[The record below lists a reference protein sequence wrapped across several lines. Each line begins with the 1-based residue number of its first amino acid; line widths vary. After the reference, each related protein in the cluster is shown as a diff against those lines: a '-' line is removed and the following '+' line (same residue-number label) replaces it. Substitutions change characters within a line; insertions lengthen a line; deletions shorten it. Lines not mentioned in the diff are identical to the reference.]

1 MALSL
6 GGASLLAKPLRLIP
20 RRAGHSCAPW
30 AMSAGTALLLALA
43 LFSLPGRA
51 GATVLEYEGFNY
63 TAGTTVAGQTG
74 GTGWTAAWTA
84 AGAGT
89 FMGTNTAIGLTYTD
103 ANSNALQTTGGSVIV
118 SGTVATTATPNRVLN
133 NNLSGGA
140 GVVAGPGATNWISFL
155 YKRLNFALG
164 TLPFI
169 RQSTVSLFE
178 GSGERVPIGSPNTT
192 ATVSNVFSVWGT
204 GAHNVGAPFQA
215 PNYPITSGSTYFV
228 LLKVVTDGTA
238 AADTVYVWINWTNL
252 TIEPNISTATIV
264 QNEVNLSSVNTLR
277 LQANNQNSSGSNAVC
292 QVDEIR
298 VGTAFPDVAPQVAA
312 PATPPSITS
321 QPANLSVVVGDPA
334 TFAVNV
340 DGTAPLRYQWFFNT
354 NTLLL
359 DQTNAS
365 LTILNSQFTNAG
377 SYSATITNSAGST
390 NSAFATLTVLPPVAP
405 TITAQPKNFTNV
417 VGFNA
422 LFSVSVTGTA
432 PLRYQ
437 WYFNG
442 TTLLPALTN
451 ATASFTITS
460 TNDAGNYS
468 VIVTNSAGSVTSSVA
483 TLTVVP
489 GSPAGLPA
497 FPGADGAAKFVTG
510 GRGGIVYHVTKLD
523 RNVNDAAAGTL
534 RYGLTDGNFPPGVPR
549 TIVFDVAGTFWLGRF
564 GAESNH
570 NNGWDTASRYNL
582 SANTTVAGQTAP
594 GPVIIMGGTTK
605 AGAANIIVRN
615 VTFAVGYGMRS
626 FEDPPTPPVPGDFPD
641 SYVYDAVDISG
652 QNILL
657 DHLTTLYATDEA
669 ISCNELA
676 NNLTVQYCNVSQGQ
690 NYPQLDA
697 ESTSTSYTG
706 HSLAHL
712 WQPGSNAKTS
722 VMNNLYAHEKGR
734 LPRVGTEAAKLLI
747 AGVGAINDF
756 RNNVFYNW
764 LGTAGTGATDQPSA
778 NNFINNF
785 YLAGPGGDN
794 PVGGANSN
802 LVTAAGGTGIFS
814 GDGTSTTKAY
824 VNGNLRD
831 TNKDGDPYDT
841 SSADGNFSAIV
852 AQSAAYDVNIGV
864 TLTAQDAFTN
874 VLRYVGSRWWTRPY
888 VFTAGNTN
896 VISTNDI
903 AAYEDERLIRETATG
918 TGKIQA
924 WADDPFNS
932 DPNEGTEWR
941 SLLALRADIT
951 TFAAP
956 FNRPANWDTDG
967 DGLPDAWE
975 IEHGL
980 NPNVANSNGDFDND
994 GYTDLE
1000 EYLNEL
1006 AAWPAPGVIQFT
1018 GNTNS
1023 RYAQI
1028 FNWQV
1033 NGQPV
1038 NIAGLGTVTTFS
1050 LWQPSQYDT
1059 ALISN
1064 RTVIVDAV
1072 GQHAGTLRLTNTAAL
1087 NITNGWLHIAT
1098 QLEIGTGCATT
1109 VNSPGTLTTSNLLN
1123 SGTLRLSGAAGLTVS
1138 GSFTNTGLLD
1148 LLTWSGTLPPGFVN
1162 TGTVL
1167 DRSLIRV
1174 SSSQLNGA
1182 NFEAVI
1188 QGYAGHNFQLQYRDD
1203 LVGGAWQNIGAA
1215 VPGAGTPITLVHTG
1229 GATGQQRFYR
1239 VAVNP

>member
-1 MALSL
+1 MRHLKLPVANLS
-6 GGASLLAKPLRLIP
+6 AA
-20 RRAGHSCAPW
+20 
-30 AMSAGTALLLALA
+30 LALA
-43 LFSLPGRA
+43 MALFFPPSRA
-51 GATVLEYEGFNY
+51 GAALLEYEGFNY
-63 TAGTTVAGQTG
+63 TAGTSIGGQTG
-74 GTGWTAAWTA
+74 GTGWTNAWAGTSAA
-84 AGAGT
+84 T

-103 ANSNALQTTGGSVIV
+103 ANGNALLTTGGSVIV
-118 SGTVATTATPNRVLN
+118 GNPVGTTSTTATPNRALN
-133 NNLSGGA
+133 YNLSGGA
-140 GVVAGPGATNWISFL
+140 GSTGYGPGATTWISFL
-155 YKRLNFALG
+155 YKRLNFDLG
-164 TLPFI
+164 TLPYL
-169 RQSTVSLFE
+169 RQATVSLFA
-178 GSGERVPIGSPNTT
+178 GGGERVPIGSPNTS

-204 GAHNVGAPFQA
+204 GAHSVNAPFQA

-238 AADTVYVWINWTNL
+238 ALDTVYVWVNWTNL
-252 TIEPNISTATIV
+252 TIPPDISTATLV
-264 QNEVNLSSVNTLR
+264 QNEVDLSLINTIR
-277 LQANNQNSSGSNAVC
+277 LQAGNLNASIGSNAVF
-292 QVDEIR
+292 QADELR
-298 VGTAFPDVAPQVAA
+298 VGTTFADVAPQAAA

-321 QPANLSVVVGDPA
+321 QPANLSVVVGDAAPF
-334 TFAVNV
+334 TVNV
-340 DGTAPLRYQWFFNT
+340 DGTLPFGYQWYFNT
-354 NTLLL
+354 NILLL
-359 DQTNAS
+359 NQTNAS
-365 LTILNSQFTNAG
+365 LTILNAQFTNAG
-377 SYSATITNSAGST
+377 TYSVTIANSAGST

-405 TITAQPKNFTNV
+405 AITVQPKNFTNV

-422 LFSVSVTGTA
+422 QFSVTVTGTA

-437 WYFNG
+437 WYFNSA
-442 TTLLPALTN
+442 TPLPALTN
-451 ATASFTITS
+451 ATATFTITS

-468 VIVTNSAGSVTSSVA
+468 VIVTNSAGSVTSTVA
-483 TLTVVP
+483 SLTVVP

-497 FPGADGAAKFVTG
+497 FPGADGAAKLVTG

-534 RYGLTDGNFPPGVPR
+534 RYGLTDGNFSTGVPR
-549 TIVFDVAGTFWLGRF
+549 TIVFDVAGTFWLGRY

-570 NNGWDTASRYNL
+570 NNGWDTSSRYNL
-582 SANTTVAGQTAP
+582 SGNTTVAGQTAP

-605 AGAANIIVRN
+605 ASSANIVVRN
-615 VTFAVGYGMRS
+615 VTLAVGYGMRN
-626 FEDPPTPPVPGDFPD
+626 FEDPPTPPTPGDFPD
-641 SYVYDAVDISG
+641 AYVYDAVDISG

-676 NNLTVQYCNVSQGQ
+676 NNLTVQYCNISQGQ

-697 ESTSTSYTG
+697 ESSGTSYSG

-722 VMNNLYAHEKGR
+722 VMNNLYAHQKGR
-734 LPRVGTEAAKLLI
+734 LPRVGTEAAKLI
-747 AGVGAINDF
+747 IPGVGAINDF

-764 LGTAGTGATDQPSA
+764 LGTAGTGASDQPSA

-824 VNGNLRD
+824 VSGNLKD
-831 TNKDGDPYDT
+831 TNKDGDPLDT
-841 SSADGNFSAIV
+841 SSADASFTSIV

-864 TLTAQDAFTN
+864 TLAAPDAFTN
-874 VLRYVGSRWWTRPY
+874 VLRYAGSRWWTRPY
-888 VFTAGNTN
+888 VFTLGNTN
-896 VISTNDI
+896 AIATNDI
-903 AAYEDERLIRETATG
+903 AAFEDERLIRETFTG
-918 TGKIQA
+918 TGKMLA

-941 SLLALRADIT
+941 ALLALRADT
-951 TFAAP
+951 NTFAAP
-956 FNRPANWDTDG
+956 FNRPAGWDTDG
-967 DGLPDAWE
+967 DGMPDAWE
-975 IEHGL
+975 SAHGL
-980 NPNVANSNGDFDND
+980 NPNVPNNNGDFDND

-1006 AAWPAPGVIQFT
+1006 AAWPAPGEIQFT

-1033 NGQPV
+1033 NGVVV
-1038 NIAGLGTVTTFS
+1038 NIAGTNTTTAS
-1050 LWQPSQYDT
+1050 LWQPSRYDP
-1059 ALISN
+1059 AVISN
-1064 RTVIVDAV
+1064 RTVLVDAV
-1072 GQHAGTLRLTNTAAL
+1072 GQHAGTLRLTNNAAL
-1087 NITNGWLHIAT
+1087 NITNGWLNVAT
-1098 QLEIGTGCATT
+1098 RFENGTGCTSVVSTAGSLIASNI
-1109 VNSPGTLTTSNLLN
+1109 VNK
-1123 SGTLRLSGAAGLTVS
+1123 GTLRLTGAAALTVS
-1138 GSFTNTGLLD
+1138 GTFTNTGTLD
-1148 LLTWSGTLPPGFVN
+1148 VLTWSGTLPPGFVN

-1167 DRSLIRV
+1167 DRSLLKV
-1174 SSSQLNGA
+1174 SSPQLNGA
-1182 NFEAVI
+1182 NFQAVI

-1203 LVGGAWQNIGAA
+1203 LAGGTWQNTGAA
-1215 VPGAGTPITLVHTG
+1215 VPGADVPITLVHTG